1 MMPKIH
7 AAKSESAEEEAND
20 LPMWIRG
27 CMKVKNC
34 LIGDIILP
42 NLLNNSDRSFDDINV
57 EQYDD
62 FVYECSILPHYGGT
76 DYVFLYD
83 TCIQKFLPIAKCFQN
98 THEGDIKWLPQQY
111 RDTNR
116 YCWITVSM
124 FDRQQHA
131 MFKWP
136 MHQCEPQ
143 SDHKKSWPC
152 VKRDVN
158 RIGYKVL
165 SIIDTFLLDV
175 IDRKLMY
182 QVS

>member
-1 MMPKIH
+1 MPKIY
-7 AAKSESAEEEAND
+7 AAKNKSAEEEAND
-20 LPMWIRG
+20 VPMFLRA
-27 CMKVKNC
+27 CMKVKSC
-34 LIGDIILP
+34 LIGDIIVP
-42 NLLNNSDRSFDDINV
+42 NLLLSNSDHRFNDINV

-76 DYVFLYD
+76 DYVVLYD
-83 TCIQKFLPIAKCFQN
+83 KGIHKFLPIAKCFDN

-111 RDTNR
+111 KDTDR

-124 FDRQQHA
+124 FDRQQLA

-136 MHQCEPQ
+136 MRQCEPQ
-143 SDHKKSWPC
+143 SDHTKSWPC
-152 VKRDVN
+152 VKRDVG

-165 SIIDTFLLDV
+165 SMIDTFLLDV
-175 IDRKLMY
+175 IERKLMY